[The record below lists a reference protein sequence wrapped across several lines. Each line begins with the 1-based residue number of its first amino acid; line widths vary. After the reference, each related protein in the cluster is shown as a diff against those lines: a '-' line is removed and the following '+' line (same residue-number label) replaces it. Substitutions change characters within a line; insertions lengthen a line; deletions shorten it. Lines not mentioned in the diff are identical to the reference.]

1 MPATRS
7 KVGDANFNDNLG
19 PYVPDAEFIWPF
31 CPLKVGGVE
40 DFRTYTKGPVSGGFT
55 THLMDPL
62 QDHAFF
68 LAWSPTT
75 KVLFGYVWKQKDFP
89 WMARWEEHH
98 LRTSPPWNGKGMT
111 CGMEFGVSPFVQS
124 RRQMVER
131 GSLFN
136 VPGYRWALALS
147 KLQVQYCAFIT
158 TANEIPESVQW
169 DGAHKVNFV

>member
-1 MPATRS
+1 
-7 KVGDANFNDNLG
+7 
-19 PYVPDAEFIWPF
+19 
-31 CPLKVGGVE
+31 
-40 DFRTYTKGPVSGGFT
+40 
-55 THLMDPL
+55 
-62 QDHAFF
+62 
-68 LAWSPTT
+68 
-75 KVLFGYVWKQKDFP
+75 
-89 WMARWEEHH
+89 
-98 LRTSPPWNGKGMT
+98 MT

-158 TANEIPESVQW
+158 TANQIPESVQW